1 MAKKQIKNTKTT
13 NKERKTVTVAFAGG
27 GTGGHIYPGLAIAD
41 ELRDICNEADINLNL
56 VWIGNSKGMDKKI
69 VESNIGPDEKPSVDK
84 FYGIPS
90 GKLRRYFS
98 IQNFIDVFK
107 IGAGCISAYFKLLK
121 LKPAV
126 LFSKGGFVSVP
137 PCFAAKLLKIPVVT
151 HECDFTPGLA
161 TKINSR
167 FATKLLLSYEETKEY
182 IKQELEE
189 KIIITGNPV
198 RPVFYNTD
206 DEIGK
211 DFTGFKYSRKK
222 KPILFVMGGSLGAKQ
237 INDMVFENLEWLC
250 ERFYVI
256 HQTGIKNQDSMPVIP
271 DALADSYRSYPFIYE
286 QMPHVISYA
295 DVILSRAG
303 ANSLWECAVLKKPM
317 VLVPLC
323 GSGTRGDQVDNAE
336 FFEQKGAAIVLNGEY
351 ANSNSLRNA
360 LITMQDSKKRKL
372 FSEACGKML
381 PKKRSARY
389 IAEILTENFI
399 NR

>member
-182 IKQELEE
+182 IRQELEE
-189 KIIITGNPV
+189 KIIVTGNPV

-222 KPILFVMGGSLGAKQ
+222 KPSLFVMGGSLGAKQ